1 MTPMAAGHGGPGLD
15 QLARD
20 NPEWSPWLALI
31 GAAIERAD
39 DPAWGDVRVELAAAR
54 AAGAP
59 ILAGGV
65 ISVDGLALEGWVA
78 DLVQIAAR
86 NGVDVG
92 ALAKAGRGDATWD
105 RAAFVEAAVNDHR
118 ERLAELAAAI
128 SVRPDLLTS
137 LAMPVALPLLRAGA
151 RFAGPPP
158 DAWPHGYCPACGAW
172 PALAEAR
179 GLEGRRQLRCG
190 RCGGDWP
197 FDWLRC
203 PFCGNGDHTTLGG
216 LVSETAGD
224 MRKVETCQPCRGYVK
239 TVTTLVARSAS
250 EVVLE
255 DVASAA
261 FDVAAI
267 EAGFSRPGAPG
278 HVLGAR
284 VEARRRARLF
294 GLRR

>member
-1 MTPMAAGHGGPGLD
+1 VTPAGTGHAVPAPD

-20 NPEWSPWLALI
+20 NPEWSPWLALV

-39 DPAWGDVRVELAAAR
+39 DPTWGDVRVERAAAP

-59 ILAGGV
+59 LLAGAV
-65 ISVDGLALEGWVA
+65 ITVHSRALDRWVA
-78 DLVQIAAR
+78 DLLEIAAR
-86 NGVDVG
+86 NGADVRS
-92 ALAKAGRGDATWD
+92 LARAGRGGAAWD
-105 RAAFVEAAVNDHR
+105 PIAFVEAAVNDDR
-118 ERLAELAAAI
+118 GRLDELAAAG
-128 SVRPDLLTS
+128 SVRSDLLSS
-137 LAMPVALPLLRAGA
+137 LAMPAAMPVLRAA
-151 RFAGPPP
+151 ALAAGPPP
-158 DAWPHGYCPACGAW
+158 DAWPHGYCPVCAAW

-190 RCGGDWP
+190 RCGGDWS

-203 PFCGNGDHTTLGG
+203 PFCGNGDHTKLGG

-267 EAGFSRPGAPG
+267 EAGFLRPAAPG
-278 HVLGAR
+278 QPLDAR
-284 VEARRRARLF
+284 VAARRRGGLF
-294 GLRR
+294 GFRR